1 MINTDSDEMYGM
13 DNSGNLLPL
22 DPNLHGVVRAE
33 LAVCTQ
39 QTFENIH
46 KMFEACGHSNDTA
59 KHSVQVI
66 CARAYEIFFST
77 NFFLQM
83 RAGAALGV
91 QVRGILECTA
101 DVIGFAEDS
110 DYLKKWVC
118 QEKQQWESLLKA
130 DAKLSKDTSDSAATS
145 HWKSM
150 SEARIQ
156 DIQNFL
162 AKHELSCDGHS
173 SDGIRLKLLEANTPD
188 LALAYKFLCVDA
200 HNRPTSLFAH
210 HSREGRVVIFL
221 PTNQNFL
228 EYYVIT
234 MLQAWTVIAHAMSKI
249 WKDDDKAK
257 STMEA
262 IISSIN
268 TVLEK
273 ISNETRL
280 LPNA

>member
-1 MINTDSDEMYGM
+1 MDSDEVSGI

-46 KMFEACGHSNDTA
+46 KMFDACGHSNDIG
-59 KHSVQVI
+59 KHSVQAI
-66 CARAYEIFFST
+66 CARAYEIFFAT

-83 RAGAALGV
+83 RAGATLGV

-101 DVIGFAEDS
+101 DVIGFAEDT

-130 DAKLSKDTSDSAATS
+130 DVNLPKDTSSNATTS

-150 SEARIQ
+150 SESRIK
-156 DIQNFL
+156 DIQSFL
-162 AKHELSCDGHS
+162 AKHELSCDNHT
-173 SDGIRLKLLEANTPD
+173 SDGVRLKLLEAHTPD
-188 LALAYKFLCVDA
+188 LALEYKFLCVDA

-210 HSREGRVVIFL
+210 HSRDGRVVIFL
-221 PTNQNFL
+221 PTNPNFL
-228 EYYVIT
+228 EYYAIT
-234 MLQAWTVIAHAMSKI
+234 MLQAWAVIAHAMSKI
-249 WKDDDKAK
+249 WVGDHKAVFA
-257 STMEA
+257 MHA
-262 IISSIN
+262 IITSIN
-268 TVLEK
+268 KTLEQ
-273 ISNETRL
+273 ISIE
-280 LPNA
+280 A